1 MVFKFHNNRFDNLG
15 RYYEIVREAMIQL
28 GHREVIEDSEADIH
42 FYNHISIWPRAKNS
56 MIIKPTAPTAR
67 HFAIDQWGY
76 ANDSKMAYVEPDWMN
91 PFDYSMNLKTDREH
105 VQHLIKQKSNKWD
118 DSILLKWRKTKIKI
132 PEEHILI
139 IGQQPHD
146 ETVNGFGFGDHW
158 KKLCQIVD
166 AIDDEPMVI
175 KLHPGMKGKDK
186 EIEKWRAQGK
196 TVIDGY
202 VSIHDVL
209 PHARVAVLENSTAGI
224 ECMMHKVPIIF
235 YGFPEYHWITEKI
248 QTLPHLKTAVRD
260 ISWYSEKENEMFLH
274 WYINRYLCK
283 DVESTKQRIQ
293 NILWM

>member
-1 MVFKFHNNRFDNLG
+1 VVFKFHNHRFDNLG
-15 RYYEIVREAMIQL
+15 RYYEIVREAMLQL
-28 GHREVIEDSEADIH
+28 GHSEVVEESEADIH
-42 FYNHISIWPRAKNS
+42 FYNHTSIWPRVKNS
-56 MIIKPTAPTAR
+56 MIIKPTAPTSR

-76 ANDSKMAYVEPDWMN
+76 ANDSKMAYIEPDWMN
-91 PFDYSMNLKTDREH
+91 PFDYSMNLKADREH

-118 DSILLKWRKTKIKI
+118 DSILLKWRKSKIKI

-166 AIDDEPMVI
+166 AIDDEPIVI

-224 ECMMHKVPIIF
+224 ECMMHKVPIIS